1 MVDHRVFS
9 VKQRLDV
16 QAVPNNALKKRA
28 KGKAEPFM
36 NGRTPLKAFMDGVN
50 QKDRTGD
57 KAAKKAA

>member
-9 VKQRLDV
+9 VKQRLAV

-28 KGKAEPFM
+28 KGKAVPCM
-36 NGRTPLKAFMDGVN
+36 NGRTPLQAFMDGLD

-57 KAAKKAA
+57 KATVKAA